1 MILCTP
7 PHFHV
12 KFSVSTGNS
21 ATRPT
26 RRRPFKNLTARV
38 IGNTGRQR
46 IIWKSIAKLFTKFV
60 GYMLIWQTW
69 QTELPTTVTKRPR
82 LSSQLQKKNY
92 AQRNNDKGDEL
103 FNRQY
108 PSRKLVRVQVT
119 SQVRV
124 SGTWRF
130 NPKISLVFVYL
141 LQPIQIQF

>member
-60 GYMLIWQTW
+60 GYMLVWQTW

-82 LSSQLQKKNY
+82 LSSQLKKKTMHNGTMTKETSCLTANTRVANLWEY
-92 AQRNNDKGDEL
+92 KWRHKLGSQGRGDL
-103 FNRQY
+103 T
-108 PSRKLVRVQVT
+108 L
-119 SQVRV
+119 
-124 SGTWRF
+124 RF
-130 NPKISLVFVYL
+130 R
-141 LQPIQIQF
+141 